1 MGVGAKALE
10 TALIVAFLAEAVG
23 CVLVAGRAPES
34 PLSPNTAAVAL
45 VFSCLSL
52 YNGIVLIKRCGQA
65 LSRPRL
71 ESLYP
76 GEPSRRHN
84 YCVKFGD
91 QSWQLVVHASLSA
104 LAYYILRVE
113 DGGVEWLDDPYS
125 MWLPEAKGGVE
136 AVYAAPS
143 KPSVQLLYLL
153 QAAAWIVTAASH
165 VWLEARHDLTL
176 TLTVTL
182 TWAARRAAPGCPG
195 SSLRRRQRPQT
206 RAACLLPP
214 S

>member
-1 MGVGAKALE
+1 MGLGAKAIE
-10 TALIVAFLAEAVG
+10 AALVVAFLAEVVG
-23 CVLVAGRAPES
+23 CVLVAGRAPGS
-34 PLSPNTAAVAL
+34 PLPPNTAAVAL

-71 ESLYP
+71 ETLYP
-76 GEPSRRHN
+76 GEPGRRHN
-84 YCVKFGD
+84 YCMKFGD
-91 QSWQLVVHASLSA
+91 QSWQLVVHASLAA

-113 DGGVEWLDDPYS
+113 DGGVAWLDDPYS

-165 VWLEARHDLTL
+165 VWLEERHK
-176 TLTVTL
+176 V
-182 TWAARRAAPGCPG
+182 RSG
-195 SSLRRRQRPQT
+195 SS
-206 RAACLLPP
+206 
-214 S
+214 SSSSSSSSSGNSSSSSNS

>member
-1 MGVGAKALE
+1 MFPPGSDWFGRVLPTRRMGLGAKAIE
-10 TALIVAFLAEAVG
+10 AALVVAFVAEVVG
-23 CVLVAGRAPES
+23 CVLVAGRAPGS
-34 PLSPNTAAVAL
+34 PLPPNTAAVAL

-71 ESLYP
+71 ETLYP
-76 GEPSRRHN
+76 GEPGRRHN
-84 YCVKFGD
+84 YCMKFGD

-113 DGGVEWLDDPYS
+113 DGGVAWLDDPYS

-153 QAAAWIVTAASH
+153 HS
-165 VWLEARHDLTL
+165 
-176 TLTVTL
+176 
-182 TWAARRAAPGCPG
+182 
-195 SSLRRRQRPQT
+195 
-206 RAACLLPP
+206 
-214 S
+214 